1 MFYNFEE
8 SIMLEAIIN
17 VFKIYCKPVTIN
29 ILVQEDI
36 TKDHDVPENTL
47 NTNNREEYLC
57 PVPWVTFYL
66 QEINTEL
73 ITKANTQCLGVNLAV
88 PSH

>member
-1 MFYNFEE
+1 
-8 SIMLEAIIN
+8 MLEAIIN

-57 PVPWVTFYL
+57 PVP
-66 QEINTEL
+66 
-73 ITKANTQCLGVNLAV
+73 
-88 PSH
+88 